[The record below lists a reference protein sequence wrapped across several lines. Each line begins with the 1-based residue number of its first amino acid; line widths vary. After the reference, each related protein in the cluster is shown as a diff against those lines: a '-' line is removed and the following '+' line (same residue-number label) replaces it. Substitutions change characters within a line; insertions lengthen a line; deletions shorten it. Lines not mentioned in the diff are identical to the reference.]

1 MVFLNFDNKRMYEI
15 VADPNHF
22 LIPWITS
29 NTNDDY
35 NDNNIKNSN
44 NNDNNNDENNS
55 KYKMIMT

>member
-1 MVFLNFDNKRMYEI
+1 MVFLNFDNERMYEI

-29 NTNDDY
+29 YTNDDY
-35 NDNNIKNSN
+35 NDNNNKNSN
-44 NNDNNNDENNS
+44 NNDDNNDENNS